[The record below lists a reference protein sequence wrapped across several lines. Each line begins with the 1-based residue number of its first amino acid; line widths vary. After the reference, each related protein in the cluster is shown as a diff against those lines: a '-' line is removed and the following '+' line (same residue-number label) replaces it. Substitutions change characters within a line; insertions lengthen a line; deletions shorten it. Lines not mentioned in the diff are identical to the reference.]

1 MTIQQ
6 PITLDLALRT
16 PPAVV
21 HAVQNDENTRLIVA
35 SLTANG
41 AAFTPP
47 AEATAEFRLAKP
59 DGTFCLYD
67 ADENNVPAVVIDGST
82 VTVTLL
88 APALQAAGIG
98 KAQIDLY
105 DSVGRLASFT
115 FLLDIE
121 AVTVPDDAVSEDYI
135 NILTGLVTQAA
146 ASAADAEAAQTA
158 AEAAQAAA
166 ESAANGTVRFD
177 IAQTLTSSQQA
188 QARSNIDAPS
198 TSDLSTGLAGAVPT
212 SRTVNSKAL
221 SSDITLS
228 ASDVGAVDATITPL
242 TVIKASSSYT
252 VNRSWAY
259 KIGRVVYYSA
269 LITIGASALS
279 AGGALVRFGTERPIT
294 SGASQNYIGLGFAA
308 GASIITGWNTS
319 GEYPWLTVG
328 STIAANSEVYISG
341 SFVTAT

>member
-67 ADENNVPAVVIDGST
+67 ADENNDPAVVIDGST

-146 ASAADAEAAQTA
+146 ASAADAEAAQ
-158 AEAAQAAA
+158 AAA
-166 ESAANGTVRFD
+166 ESAANGTVHFD
-177 IAQTLTSSQQA
+177 VAQTLTSGQQT

-198 TSDLSTGLAGAVPT
+198 TSDLTTGLAGAVPT

-221 SSDITLS
+221 SSDITLT
-228 ASDVGAVDATITPL
+228 AEDVGAVSSTTTVGTIDFTHSTEVTAGDSHLRKQGNIVMLYISVRPD
-242 TVIKASSSYT
+242 SS
-252 VNRSWAY
+252 VNNGAFLNSLVTLPTGFRPA
-259 KIGRVVYYSA
+259 KT
-269 LITIGASALS
+269 LIIQSTYPNDKDIRLY
-279 AGGALVRFGTERPIT
+279 LQT
-294 SGASQNYIGLGFAA
+294 SGACNLYNA
-308 GASIITGWNTS
+308 
-319 GEYPWLTVG
+319 
-328 STIAANSEVYISG
+328 SG
-341 SFVTAT
+341 SAIATTQQLIFGFTFVG

>member
-67 ADENNVPAVVIDGST
+67 ADENNDPAVVIDGST

-121 AVTVPDDAVSEDYI
+121 AVTVPDDVISDDYI
-135 NILTGLVTQAA
+135 NILTGLVTDAA

-166 ESAANGTVRFD
+166 ESAANGTVHFD
-177 IAQTLTSSQQA
+177 VAQTLTSGQQT

-198 TSDLSTGLAGAVPT
+198 TSDLTTGLAGAVPT

-228 ASDVGAVDATITPL
+228 ASDVGAVSSTTTVGTIDFTNCTEV
-242 TVIKASSSYT
+242 TVGDSHLRKQGNVVMLFISVKPDSS
-252 VNRSWAY
+252 VNNGAFLNSLVTLPTGFRPA
-259 KIGRVVYYSA
+259 KT
-269 LITIGASALS
+269 LIIQSTYPNDKDIRLYLQP
-279 AGGALVRFGTERPIT
+279 GGTCNLYNA
-294 SGASQNYIGLGFAA
+294 SGAAIPTTQQLIFGF
-308 GASIITGWNTS
+308 TF
-319 GEYPWLTVG
+319 VG
-328 STIAANSEVYISG
+328 
-341 SFVTAT
+341 